1 MDISSLR
8 ERAPLEP
15 GSVSELNEYIKGRLE
30 SDTRLSRIYIRGEI
44 SNFTRHSSGHL
55 YFSLKDEGSQI
66 RAVMFRSAAASLT
79 FAPEDGMKVLVTGSV
94 SLYVKGGTYQIYVT
108 SLRPD
113 GLGALYLAY
122 ERLRQKLE
130 SEGLFSEE
138 RKRPLPQFPKRIG
151 VITSPTGAAIRD
163 ILHIT
168 GRRYPLADI
177 VLYPALVQ
185 GEGAPQSLLKGLAY
199 FATSDVDVVII
210 GRGGGSI
217 EDLWAFN
224 NEAVA
229 RRIAAMPQPIVSAVG
244 HETDFTICDFVADLR
259 APTPSAAAELCVPD
273 IRELRMSLD
282 AAQDRAASALLHVA
296 KRKRERLC
304 ALGERLSLLGKG
316 RLFEDKKQVL
326 LRYYEKIRGM
336 ARSEFIKR
344 HADISI
350 KAEKLD
356 ALSPLKVLR
365 RGYCVAGTEQ
375 GVLTSVEHAAVGEEL
390 SIRLSDGK
398 ILATVKEKERYSDG
412 G

>member
-1 MDISSLR
+1 M
-8 ERAPLEP
+8 
-15 GSVSELNEYIKGRLE
+15 
-30 SDTRLSRIYIRGEI
+30 
-44 SNFTRHSSGHL
+44 
-55 YFSLKDEGSQI
+55 
-66 RAVMFRSAAASLT
+66 
-79 FAPEDGMKVLVTGSV
+79 
-94 SLYVKGGTYQIYVT
+94 
-108 SLRPD
+108 
-113 GLGALYLAY
+113 AY
-122 ERLRQKLE
+122 EQLRAKLAA
-130 SEGLFSEE
+130 EGLFAEE
-138 RKRPLPQFPKRIG
+138 RKKSLPKIPRRIG
-151 VITSPTGAAIRD
+151 IVTSPTGAAIRD
-163 ILHIT
+163 MLHIA
-168 GRRYPLADI
+168 GRRFPSAEI

-282 AAQDRAASALLHVA
+282 AAQDRAASALLHVS